1 MIDFVSHLT
10 RQAVFSR
17 ATFGPGQRRNGVID
31 HIKSELKEVE
41 ADADDPAARSRE
53 WADVAI
59 LGLDG
64 LLRSIA
70 DSCPTWS
77 YENVAQHAVDL
88 LREKQAINEKRD
100 WPDWRT
106 ADPNKAI
113 EHDRSA
119 E

>member
-1 MIDFVSHLT
+1 MKTHLT

-17 ATFGPGQRRNGVID
+17 ATFGPGQRRKGVTD
-31 HIKSELKEVE
+31 HIKKELKEVE
-41 ADADDPAARSRE
+41 KDAGDPAARNRE

-70 DSCPTWS
+70 DSCPSWS
-77 YENVAQHAVDL
+77 YDHVAQHAVEL
-88 LREKQAINEKRD
+88 ICEKQGINEKRD

-106 ADPNKAI
+106 AAPDQAI
-113 EHDRSA
+113 EHVRT
-119 E
+119 